1 MSSGEVVVAGLV
13 TGTHLIEDIG
23 IAVPHQVAVRIPAD
37 VALRSKDLWRGIQQN
52 RLFRLNAGSGLIF
65 AADTSVPHPPPPIPP
80 SPAVQQ
86 ESQRLHHEVQR
97 LQQENQQLRQEHQR
111 LVVELTAE
119 RQRNDS
125 LQAALVSGL
134 QGVQTAIGKLESA
147 PRVVMVGPGASSA
160 GSPDVV
166 GGDVPTFVP
175 GKILPENVEAQI
187 RPDKATAERS
197 NVASAASRLRELK
210 RGGG

>member
-1 MSSGEVVVAGLV
+1 MSGEVVVAGLV

-23 IAVPHQVAVRIPAD
+23 VTVPHQVAVRIPAD
-37 VALRSKDLWRGIQQN
+37 VALKSKDLWRGIQQN
-52 RLFRLNAGSGLIF
+52 RLFRLNAGSGLNI
-65 AADTSVPHPPPPIPP
+65 AAEVHAPPPANA
-80 SPAVQQ
+80 AVQQ
-86 ESQRLHHEVQR
+86 ENQRLHHESQR
-97 LQQENQQLRQEHQR
+97 LQQENARLQQENQR
-111 LVVELTAE
+111 LAAELAAE

-147 PRVVMVGPGASSA
+147 PRVVMAGPGAA
-160 GSPDVV
+160 PVGGPDVV

-175 GKILPENVEAQI
+175 GKILPDNVEAQI

>member
-1 MSSGEVVVAGLV
+1 MSGEVVVAGLV

-23 IAVPHQVAVRIPAD
+23 VTVPHQVAVRIPAD
-37 VALRSKDLWRGIQQN
+37 VALKSKDLWRGIQQN
-52 RLFRLNAGSGLIF
+52 RLFRLNAGSGLNI
-65 AADTSVPHPPPPIPP
+65 AAEVHAQPPANA
-80 SPAVQQ
+80 AVQQ
-86 ESQRLHHEVQR
+86 ENQRLHHETQR
-97 LQQENQQLRQEHQR
+97 LQQENQRLQQENQR
-111 LVVELTAE
+111 LAAELAAE

-147 PRVVMVGPGASSA
+147 PRVVLAGPGAAQA
-160 GSPDVV
+160 GGSDVV

-175 GKILPENVEAQI
+175 DKILPENVEAQI
-187 RPDKATAERS
+187 RPDKTTAEQS
-197 NVASAASRLRELK
+197 NVSSAASRLRELR

>member
-1 MSSGEVVVAGLV
+1 MSGEVVVAGLV

-23 IAVPHQVAVRIPAD
+23 VTVPHQVAVRIPAE
-37 VALRSKDLWRGIQQN
+37 VALKSKDLWRGIQQN
-52 RLFRLNAGSGLIF
+52 RLFRLNAGSGLNI
-65 AADTSVPHPPPPIPP
+65 AAEVHAPPP
-80 SPAVQQ
+80 SPPVLQQ
-86 ESQRLHHEVQR
+86 ENQRLHFEVQR
-97 LQQENQQLRQEHQR
+97 LQQENQRLQQENQR
-111 LVVELTAE
+111 LVGELAAE

-125 LQAALVSGL
+125 LQAALVGLTSGL
-134 QGVQTAIGKLESA
+134 QGVQTAIGKLETA
-147 PRVVMVGPGASSA
+147 PRVVMAGPGAVNVG
-160 GSPDVV
+160 GSDVV

-175 GKILPENVEAQI
+175 DKILPENVEAQI